1 MCESF
6 VHRSYLY
13 TSFIASAHELP
24 HLMVTFTSV
33 ENRKFHYINHPLLI
47 EALLSPSICLP
58 PVYYPRMHLLPI
70 VYLLAAVSSAT
81 ASLYNSTVTYDTVR
95 AEMKRVLTPQEQKS
109 YRGVTKAAMTGV
121 KYDELFGISTAE
133 ELITAELYGRKAI
146 PSDDPE
152 NLYLFSV
159 GHGLTARCNPEFFA
173 SIRHQDAGFVLHQT
187 IAELH
192 DEYIT
197 QPRKS
202 TPEDREFV
210 ESSLNAAATG
220 STSWWNGLILGSQ
233 TLTRRQQGYYC
244 KNKGQVCGNTDDCSK
259 IKTIQRLLCECTAS
273 NTCQTDNLPVP
284 PYEPPS
290 CPYHNCQS

>member
-1 MCESF
+1 MGFYPSSDDLPWIIPNLERTVKEELRTIKAILGSLGNTLRFSLIFPLHNSC
-6 VHRSYLY
+6 RSLWLHSIVLIL
-13 TSFIASAHELP
+13 TSKMSA
-24 HLMVTFTSV
+24 
-33 ENRKFHYINHPLLI
+33 
-47 EALLSPSICLP
+47 LSNFF
-58 PVYYPRMHLLPI
+58 Y
-70 VYLLAAVSSAT
+70 
-81 ASLYNSTVTYDTVR
+81 STVTYDTVR
-95 AEMKRVLTPQEQKS
+95 AEMKRVLTPQERKS
-109 YRGVTKAAMTGV
+109 HRGITKVAMTGV